1 MYCDKCGADNSETAK
16 FCRKCGAEFVGEF
29 ESEVETRVAV
39 RGSGGGEVVEFART
53 ESQTEQ
59 VESLTDEDEKEI
71 FSISPTLVFVKI
83 GYVLAAIAALIFV
96 ALGAVL
102 ISSISTIVWVFIGL
116 LFFLVPAFFHVKQR
130 LTRFT
135 LTETKI
141 EIDSG
146 LIARTTRN
154 IPIRRI
160 QDVTVQTSIIQRLVG
175 FGDLVIDNAS
185 DQAGKIVLKNIDS
198 PQKHAD
204 ILLRQMRL
212 LEQ

>member
-1 MYCDKCGADNSETAK
+1 M
-16 FCRKCGAEFVGEF
+16 
-29 ESEVETRVAV
+29 
-39 RGSGGGEVVEFART
+39 
-53 ESQTEQ
+53 
-59 VESLTDEDEKEI
+59 
-71 FSISPTLVFVKI
+71 
-83 GYVLAAIAALIFV
+83 LAAIAALIFV
-96 ALGAVL
+96 ALGAIL

-204 ILLRQMRL
+204 ILLKQMRL
-212 LEQ
+212 LEK

>member
-16 FCRKCGAEFVGEF
+16 FCRTCGAEFEGEI
-29 ESEVETRVAV
+29 ETRVAV
-39 RGSGGGEVVEFART
+39 RSSGVVEFART
-53 ESQTEQ
+53 ESQTAQ
-59 VESLTDEDEKEI
+59 VESLTHEDEKEI
-71 FSISPTLVFVKI
+71 FSISPTLVFVKM
-83 GYVLAAIAALIFV
+83 GYVLAAIAALVFV
-96 ALGAVL
+96 ALGAIL

-130 LTRFT
+130 LTRFK

-204 ILLRQMRL
+204 ILLKQMRL
-212 LEQ
+212 LER

>member
-1 MYCDKCGADNSETAK
+1 MYCDKCGADNAETAK
-16 FCRKCGAEFVGEF
+16 FCRKCGAEFEG
-29 ESEVETRVAV
+29 EVETRVAV
-39 RGSGGGEVVEFART
+39 RGSGGGEVVEFPKT
-53 ESQTEQ
+53 GSQTEQ
-59 VESLTDEDEKEI
+59 VESLTHEDEKEI

-96 ALGAVL
+96 ALGAIL

-204 ILLRQMRL
+204 ILLKQMRL
-212 LEQ
+212 LER